1 MLLKQLIPYKMQKN
15 DDMNNYIRNFF
26 DIINK
31 LKEMEIELK

>member
-15 DDMNNYIRNFF
+15 DDMNNHIRNFF

>member
-1 MLLKQLIPYKMQKN
+1 MQKN